1 MKVTVNGAAKIVTGS
16 NYLIEVGK
24 DKILIDCGMFQ
35 GEKETTAYN
44 YDPFNFDPK
53 KISYV
58 LLTHAHIDHSGL
70 LPKLYGNGFRGK
82 IFATTATRDL
92 CRIML
97 EDSANLQMSETESEN
112 KRRMREGQ
120 AEMRYPLYG
129 MEEVNGV
136 MPLFTPVEYERTY
149 SITRNIQARFL
160 NAGHIIGASIIE
172 LYVTEEGET
181 KKIVFSGD
189 LGQWDSP
196 LLNDPTIIEEAD
208 YIFLESTYGNRLHD
222 PVGSRDEEIL
232 RYVKE
237 AYKKRGKLLIP
248 SFAVERTQEII
259 YSFNKLLKE
268 KKFPDEEVFIDSPL
282 AIKAIEVFDKHQ
294 EFYRDTAFQYGN
306 PLKFKKLVMSE
317 STEDS
322 KALNEYNKPAI
333 IIAGNGMC
341 TGGRIRHHL
350 KHGLWNPK
358 NTVLFVGF
366 QAAGTLGKKIL
377 DGAETVK
384 MMGMKIAV
392 KADIREMNS
401 YSAHSDANGLMKWM
415 SYYKQKPRY
424 VFVVHGEPDSCEEMK
439 KKLKKQGFKALIPN
453 LGETIDL

>member
-24 DKILIDCGMFQ
+24 EKILVDCGMFQ
-35 GEKETTAYN
+35 GEKEITAYN

-70 LPKLYGNGFRGK
+70 LPKLYGEGFRGK

-112 KRRMREGQ
+112 KRRQREGM
-120 AEMRYPLYG
+120 EMRYPLYG
-129 MEEVNGV
+129 MDEVNGV
-136 MPLFTPVEYERTY
+136 MPLFQTIEYGRTY

-172 LYVTEEGET
+172 LYVTENRET

-196 LLNDPTIIEEAD
+196 LLEDPTLVDEAD
-208 YIFLESTYGNRLHD
+208 YVFLESTYGNRLHD
-222 PVGSRDEEIL
+222 PVSSRDEEIL
-232 RYVKE
+232 GYVKE
-237 AYKKRGKLLIP
+237 AYKKKGKLMIP
-248 SFAVERTQEII
+248 TFAVERTQEII
-259 YSFNKLLKE
+259 YSFNKLDKQ
-268 KKFPDEEVFIDSPL
+268 KKFPDEQVFLDSPL
-282 AIKAIEVFDKHQ
+282 AIKAIEVFDKHH
-294 EFYRDTAFQYGN
+294 EFFRDSAFQYGN
-306 PLKFKKLVMSE
+306 PFRFRKLVLSE
-317 STEDS
+317 SVEDS
-322 KALNEYNKPAI
+322 KGLNEYGKPAI
-333 IIAGNGMC
+333 IMAGNGMC

-350 KHGLWNPK
+350 KHGLWDPK
-358 NTVLFVGF
+358 NTLLFVGF
-366 QAAGTLGKKIL
+366 QADGTLGKKIL

-384 MMGMKIAV
+384 MMGMTIAV

-401 YSAHSDANGLMKWM
+401 YSAHSDYNGLMKWM
-415 SYYKQKPRY
+415 NSFKQKPRY
-424 VFVVHGEPDSCEEMK
+424 VFVVHGEPEACEEMK
-439 KKLKKQGFKALIPN
+439 KRLKKTGFKALIPN
-453 LGETIDL
+453 LGEAIDL